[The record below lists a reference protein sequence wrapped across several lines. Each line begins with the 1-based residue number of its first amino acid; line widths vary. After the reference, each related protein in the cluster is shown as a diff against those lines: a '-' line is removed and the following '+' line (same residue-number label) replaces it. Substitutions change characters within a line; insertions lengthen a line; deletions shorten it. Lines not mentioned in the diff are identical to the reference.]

1 MDKEK
6 KSKWGQEFTVQSYSK
21 FWQYIILFI
30 KTTNNIINSLETFQD
45 FFFKGMITCTVLDKV
60 AYGVHIRNI
69 QIWKHCLSS
78 VIKGF
83 SKQQLFF

>member
-45 FFFKGMITCTVLDKV
+45 FFLKV
-60 AYGVHIRNI
+60 
-69 QIWKHCLSS
+69 W
-78 VIKGF
+78 
-83 SKQQLFF
+83 